1 MNLPTFLKKNA
12 DSAAIQSTKKRA
24 FRWDQKDCVTKS
36 NRHKIFD
43 FAAIHA
49 LRTKGKKHFRLA
61 MDSYIPNQQWRE
73 AEFNFRQA
81 QMYFGQIPGGSGEA
95 IVEIHL
101 QEMFL
106 NSGQKVNLAKVTAAT
121 KALVVHGEMSGVAGI
136 ALLEK
141 LLSRERVYSI
151 LEQWDLGPVAS

>member
-1 MNLPTFLKKNA
+1 
-12 DSAAIQSTKKRA
+12 
-24 FRWDQKDCVTKS
+24 
-36 NRHKIFD
+36 
-43 FAAIHA
+43 
-49 LRTKGKKHFRLA
+49 
-61 MDSYIPNQQWRE
+61 
-73 AEFNFRQA
+73 
-81 QMYFGQIPGGSGEA
+81 MYFGQIPGGSGEA

-141 LLSRERVYSI
+141 LLSRKRVYSI
-151 LEQWDLGPVAS
+151 LEPWDQSLHD